1 METKMDYV
9 ALLSFRSSVTGVE
22 RDAAL
27 VRRAGWEYPKG
38 IRVTAEYWPMSS
50 DVQVVSIFSTDD
62 VAAIMEFEFEWND
75 VFDIDV
81 SPAVS
86 AEDGLRIGPD
96 VFGRL
101 KRLQP

>member
-1 METKMDYV
+1 MDYV
-9 ALLSFRSSVTGVE
+9 ALLRFRASVSAAD

-27 VRRAGWEYPKG
+27 MRRAGWQYPAG
-38 IRVTAEYWPMSS
+38 IKLIAEYWPSSS

-62 VAAIMEFEFEWND
+62 FAAIMELQFEWND

-86 AEDGLRIGPD
+86 AETGLQIGPD

-101 KRLQP
+101 QRLQQ

>member
-1 METKMDYV
+1 MDYV
-9 ALLSFRSSVTGVE
+9 AHLTFRQSITPAE

-27 VRRAGWEYPKG
+27 MRRAGWQYPAG
-38 IRVTAEYWPMSS
+38 IRVIAEYWPMA
-50 DVQVVSIFSTDD
+50 DDIQVIAIFSADEI
-62 VAAIMEFEFEWND
+62 APIFELVSEWDD

-86 AEDGLRIGPD
+86 AEEGLRIGPE

-101 KRLQP
+101 QRLRG

>member
-1 METKMDYV
+1 MDYV
-9 ALLSFRSSVTGVE
+9 ALLRNRPHVPSAE

-27 VRRAGWEYPKG
+27 VRRTTWEYPAG
-38 IRVTAEYWPMSS
+38 IQVKAEYWPMSS
-50 DVQVVSIFSTDD
+50 DVQVVSIISTDD
-62 VAAIMEFEFEWND
+62 PAAIMELMFEWND

-86 AEDGLRIGPD
+86 AEEGLRIGPD

-101 KRLQP
+101 PRMQG

>member
-1 METKMDYV
+1 MDFV
-9 ALLSFRSSVTGVE
+9 VRLRFRQSVSAAD

-27 VRRAGWEYPKG
+27 ARRAGWEYPANLKV
-38 IRVTAEYWPMSS
+38 IAEYWPMA
-50 DVQVVSIFSTDD
+50 DDLQVVSIVSADD
-62 VAAIMEFEFEWND
+62 AAAVMEMAFEWND

-86 AEDGLRIGPD
+86 AEEGLKVGPE

-101 KRLQP
+101 QRLQQQ